1 MRIPNIHN
9 SVGDFYFFRFFS
21 MPRIKHAGV
30 LTSRDIKENQRR
42 DIFVQSLFTGSGLR
56 SLHLAA
62 MRSCELRV
70 CVFAPCGRLGV
81 PGVFPLSGASTWI
94 VSFSSSYFY
103 FRFSFFFWSDFRYVD
118 FFPVSLS
125 SRLYAPSVLLITFFM
140 NKVFFA
146 YASLIMLFSNIRICG
161 FRILDKD
168 AHSISVTIVFHNLI
182 TVLFYCPVSN
192 YRNLHLQIF
201 LWKRNWEKSD
211 NDIVQNFPGDWNRE
225 KCIGIP
231 V

>member
-81 PGVFPLSGASTWI
+81 PGVFPCLGRLHASSRFPHRI
-94 VSFSSSYFY
+94 FIFV
-103 FRFSFFFWSDFRYVD
+103 FRFF
-118 FFPVSLS
+118 
-125 SRLYAPSVLLITFFM
+125 LI
-140 NKVFFA
+140 
-146 YASLIMLFSNIRICG
+146 
-161 FRILDKD
+161 
-168 AHSISVTIVFHNLI
+168 
-182 TVLFYCPVSN
+182 
-192 YRNLHLQIF
+192 
-201 LWKRNWEKSD
+201 
-211 NDIVQNFPGDWNRE
+211 
-225 KCIGIP
+225 
-231 V
+231 

>member
-70 CVFAPCGRLGV
+70 SSLRVVVSVSRASSPCLGRLHGSSR
-81 PGVFPLSGASTWI
+81 FPHRI
-94 VSFSSSYFY
+94 FIFV
-103 FRFSFFFWSDFRYVD
+103 FRFFSDLIFGMLI
-118 FFPVSLS
+118 FSLCP
-125 SRLYAPSVLLITFFM
+125 SRHVYMRL
-140 NKVFFA
+140 
-146 YASLIMLFSNIRICG
+146 C
-161 FRILDKD
+161 
-168 AHSISVTIVFHNLI
+168 
-182 TVLFYCPVSN
+182 C
-192 YRNLHLQIF
+192 
-201 LWKRNWEKSD
+201 
-211 NDIVQNFPGDWNRE
+211 
-225 KCIGIP
+225 
-231 V
+231 

>member
-70 CVFAPCGRLGV
+70 SSLRVVVSVSRASSPCLGRLHASSR
-81 PGVFPLSGASTWI
+81 FPHPI
-94 VSFSSSYFY
+94 FIFV
-103 FRFSFFFWSDFRYVD
+103 FFWSDFRYVD